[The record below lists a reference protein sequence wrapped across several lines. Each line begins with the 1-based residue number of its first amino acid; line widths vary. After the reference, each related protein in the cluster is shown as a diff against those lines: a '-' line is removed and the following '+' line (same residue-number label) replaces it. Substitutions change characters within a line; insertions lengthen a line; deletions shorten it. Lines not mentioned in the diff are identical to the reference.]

1 MTITQAAKAETF
13 RGLHEGPQAFI
24 LPNAWDAGSAKLL
37 AAAGFPALA
46 STSAGIAY
54 ALGRPDASSAL
65 SREENLAALAAIA
78 AAVELPVSADLEAGY
93 GRAPEAAAET
103 IRLSAEAGAVGG
115 SIEDV
120 VYEPEPRL
128 LDADFAAERIAA
140 AAEAAQGT
148 NFAYTLTA
156 RSEAFLVGHPDP
168 LAESVRRLNL
178 FREAGAHCLYA
189 PGVRDLDSIAVLAR
203 EVEGPLNVVMG
214 LAGAPLS
221 LARLE
226 AVGVTRVS
234 VGGCLMRTA
243 LGALRRAAGEMC
255 DRGTFGF
262 AAEAI
267 ADDELIDFFSRTGA
281 EAR

>member
-1 MTITQAAKAETF
+1 MTTTQAAKAQTF
-13 RGLHEGPQAFI
+13 RRLHEAPEAFI

-54 ALGRPDASSAL
+54 ALGRPDASGAL

-93 GRAPEAAAET
+93 GQGPEAAAET
-103 IRLSAEAGAVGG
+103 IRLSAGAGAVGG

-120 VYEPEPRL
+120 AYEPEPRL
-128 LDADFAAERIAA
+128 LDAGFAAERIAA
-140 AAEAAQGT
+140 AAVAAEATG
-148 NFAYTLTA
+148 FAYTLTA
-156 RSEAFLVGHPDP
+156 RCEAFLVGHPDP
-168 LAESVRRLNL
+168 LPEAVRRLNL
-178 FREAGAHCLYA
+178 FRAAGAHCLYA
-189 PGVRDLDSIAVLAR
+189 PGVKDLDSLAVLAR

-214 LAGAPLS
+214 LAGAPLT
-221 LARLE
+221 LARLA

-243 LGALRRAAGEMC
+243 LGALRRAAEEMR

-267 ADDELIDFFSRTGA
+267 ADDELIAFFTEHGKD
-281 EAR
+281 AR

>member
-1 MTITQAAKAETF
+1 MTMTQAAKAETF
-13 RGLHEGPQAFI
+13 RGLHEGTRGFI

-37 AAAGFPALA
+37 ATAGFPALA
-46 STSAGIAY
+46 STSAGVAY

-65 SREENLAALAAIA
+65 SREENLAAVAGIA

-93 GRAPEAAAET
+93 GQSPEAAAGT

-128 LDADFAAERIAA
+128 LDAGFAAERIAA
-140 AAEAAQGT
+140 AAEAAEATG
-148 NFAYTLTA
+148 FAYTLTA
-156 RSEAFLVGHPDP
+156 RSEAFLVGHPDS

-178 FREAGAHCLYA
+178 FHQAGAHCLYA
-189 PGVRDLDSIAVLAR
+189 PGLKDLDSIAVLAR

-214 LAGAPLS
+214 LAGAPFS

-226 AVGVTRVS
+226 AVGVKRVS

-243 LGALRRAAGEMC
+243 LGALRRAAEEMR
-255 DRGTFGF
+255 DRGTFNF
-262 AAEAI
+262 AAGAI
-267 ADDELIDFFSRTGA
+267 ADEELIAFFSGTGA
-281 EAR
+281 DAR

>member
-1 MTITQAAKAETF
+1 MTKTQAAKAETF
-13 RGLHEGPQAFI
+13 RGLHEAPEAFI
-24 LPNAWDAGSAKLL
+24 LPNAWDAGSARLL

-65 SREENLAALAAIA
+65 SREENLAATAAIA
-78 AAVELPVSADLEAGY
+78 AAVDLPVSADLEAGY
-93 GRAPEAAAET
+93 GQTPEAAAET
-103 IRLSAEAGAVGG
+103 IRLSAAAGAVGG

-120 VYEPEPRL
+120 AYKPEPRL
-128 LDADFAAERIAA
+128 LDARFAAERIAA
-140 AAEAAQGT
+140 AAEAAEAAG
-148 NFAYTLTA
+148 FAYTLTA

-203 EVEGPLNVVMG
+203 EVDGPLNVVMG

-226 AVGVTRVS
+226 AVGVKRVS

-243 LGALRRAAGEMC
+243 LGALRRAAEEMR

-267 ADDELIDFFSRTGA
+267 ADNELTAFFSRTGSD
-281 EAR
+281 AR

>member
-1 MTITQAAKAETF
+1 MTATQAAKAGTF
-13 RGLHEGPQAFI
+13 RRLHEAPRAFI
-24 LPNAWDAGSAKLL
+24 LPNAWDAGSARLL
-37 AAAGFPALA
+37 AATGFSALA

-54 ALGRPDASSAL
+54 ALGRPDASGAL
-65 SREENLAALAAIA
+65 TREENLAALAAIA

-93 GRAPEAAAET
+93 GQAPEAAAEA
-103 IRLSAEAGAVGG
+103 IRLSAEAGVVGG

-120 VYEPEPRL
+120 AYEPEPRL
-128 LDADFAAERIAA
+128 LDAGFAAERIAA
-140 AAEAAQGT
+140 AAEAAETTG
-148 NFAYTLTA
+148 FAYTLTA
-156 RSEAFLVGHPDP
+156 RCEAFLVGHPDP
-168 LAESVRRLNL
+168 LAESVRRLNF

-214 LAGAPLS
+214 LAGVPLS

-226 AVGVTRVS
+226 AVGVKRIS

-243 LGALRRAAGEMC
+243 LGALRRAAEEMR

-262 AAEAI
+262 AADAI
-267 ADDELIDFFSRTGA
+267 ADDELISFF
-281 EAR
+281 ARFETDAR

>member
-1 MTITQAAKAETF
+1 MTKTQAAKAVTF
-13 RGLHEGPQAFI
+13 RGLHGAPEAFI
-24 LPNAWDAGSAKLL
+24 LPNAWDAGSARLL

-65 SREENLAALAAIA
+65 SREENLAAIAGIA
-78 AAVELPVSADLEAGY
+78 AAVDLPVSADLEAGY
-93 GRAPEAAAET
+93 GQAAEAAAET
-103 IRLSAEAGAVGG
+103 IRLSAAAGAVGG

-120 VYEPEPRL
+120 AYEPEPRL
-128 LDADFAAERIAA
+128 LDAHFAAERIAA
-140 AAEAAQGT
+140 AAEAAEATG
-148 NFAYTLTA
+148 FAYTLTA

-203 EVEGPLNVVMG
+203 EVDGPLNVVMG

-226 AVGVTRVS
+226 AIGVKRVS

-243 LGALRRAAGEMC
+243 LGALRRAAEEMR

-267 ADDELIDFFSRTGA
+267 ADDELIAFFSRTGSDV
-281 EAR
+281 R

>member
-1 MTITQAAKAETF
+1 MTKTQAAKAETF
-13 RGLHEGPQAFI
+13 RRLHEAPEAFI
-24 LPNAWDAGSAKLL
+24 LPNAWDAGSARLL
-37 AAAGFPALA
+37 AAAGFPTLA

-65 SREENLAALAAIA
+65 SREENLVAIAAIA
-78 AAVELPVSADLEAGY
+78 AAVDLPVSADLEAGY
-93 GRAPEAAAET
+93 GQAPEAAAET

-120 VYEPEPRL
+120 AYEPEPRL
-128 LDADFAAERIAA
+128 LDAHFAAERIAA
-140 AAEAAQGT
+140 AAEAAEATG
-148 NFAYTLTA
+148 FAYTLTA

-203 EVEGPLNVVMG
+203 EVDGPLNVVMG

-226 AVGVTRVS
+226 AVGVKRVS

-243 LGALRRAAGEMC
+243 LGALRRAAEEMR

-267 ADDELIDFFSRTGA
+267 ADDELIAFFSRTGSDG
-281 EAR
+281 R

>member
-93 GRAPEAAAET
+93 GRTPEAAAET

-120 VYEPEPRL
+120 AYEPEPRL

-140 AAEAAQGT
+140 AAEAAEGMG
-148 NFAYTLTA
+148 FAYTLTA

-214 LAGAPLS
+214 LAGARLS

-226 AVGVTRVS
+226 AVGVKRVS

-243 LGALRRAAGEMC
+243 LGALRRAAEEMR

-267 ADDELIDFFSRTGA
+267 ADDELIAFFSRTGTD
-281 EAR
+281 AR

>member
-1 MTITQAAKAETF
+1 MTTTQAAKAETF
-13 RGLHEGPQAFI
+13 RGLHEAPEAFI
-24 LPNAWDAGSAKLL
+24 LPNAWDAGRARLL

-65 SREENLAALAAIA
+65 SREENLAATAAIA
-78 AAVELPVSADLEAGY
+78 AAVDLPVSADLEAGY
-93 GRAPEAAAET
+93 GQTPVAAAET

-120 VYEPEPRL
+120 AYEPEPRL
-128 LDADFAAERIAA
+128 LEARFAAERIAA
-140 AAEAAQGT
+140 AAEAAEATG
-148 NFAYTLTA
+148 FAYTLTA

-203 EVEGPLNVVMG
+203 EVDGPLNVVMG

-226 AVGVTRVS
+226 AVGVKRLS

-243 LGALRRAAGEMC
+243 LGALRRAAEEMR

-267 ADDELIDFFSRTGA
+267 ADDELTAFFSRSGSD
-281 EAR
+281 AR

>member
-93 GRAPEAAAET
+93 GRTPEAAAET

-120 VYEPEPRL
+120 AYEPEPRL

-140 AAEAAQGT
+140 AAEAAEGT
-148 NFAYTLTA
+148 GFAYTLTA

-214 LAGAPLS
+214 LAGARLS

-226 AVGVTRVS
+226 AVGVKRVS

-243 LGALRRAAGEMC
+243 LGALRRAAEEMR

-267 ADDELIDFFSRTGA
+267 ADDELIAFFSRTGTD
-281 EAR
+281 AR

>member
-1 MTITQAAKAETF
+1 MTTPLAAKARAF
-13 RGLHEGPQAFI
+13 RKLHEAPEAFI
-24 LPNAWDAGSAKLL
+24 LPNVWEAGSAKLL

-46 STSAGIAY
+46 STSAGFAY
-54 ALGRPDASSAL
+54 ALGRPDASGAL
-65 SREENLAALAAIA
+65 SREENLASLAAIA

-120 VYEPEPRL
+120 AYAPEPRL
-128 LDADFAAERIAA
+128 LDAGFAAERIAA
-140 AAEAAQGT
+140 AAEAAEATGV
-148 NFAYTLTA
+148 AYTLTA
-156 RSEAFLVGHPDP
+156 RCEAFLVGHQDP
-168 LAESVRRLNL
+168 LSEAVRRLNL
-178 FREAGAHCLYA
+178 FRAAGAHCLYA

-221 LARLE
+221 LERLA
-226 AVGVTRVS
+226 AVGVKRVS

-243 LGALRRAAGEMC
+243 LGALRRAAEEMR

-267 ADDELIDFFSRTGA
+267 ADAELIGFFSRA
-281 EAR
+281 

>member
-1 MTITQAAKAETF
+1 MTTTQAAKAEAF
-13 RGLHEGPQAFI
+13 RKLHEAPEAFI

-46 STSAGIAY
+46 STSAGFAY

-93 GRAPEAAAET
+93 GQAPEAAAET

-120 VYEPEPRL
+120 AYEPEPRL

-140 AAEAAQGT
+140 AAEAAESTG
-148 NFAYTLTA
+148 FAYTLTA
-156 RSEAFLVGHPDP
+156 RCEAFLLGHPDP
-168 LAESVRRLNL
+168 LAEAVRRLNL

-189 PGVRDLDSIAVLAR
+189 PGIKDLDSIAVLAR

-214 LAGAPLS
+214 LAGEPLS
-221 LARLE
+221 LARLQ
-226 AVGVTRVS
+226 AVGVKRVS

-243 LGALRRAAGEMC
+243 LGALRRAAEEMR
-255 DRGTFGF
+255 DRGSFGF

-267 ADDELIDFFSRTGA
+267 ADAELIDFFSRA
-281 EAR
+281 

>member
-1 MTITQAAKAETF
+1 MIIAQAAKAETF
-13 RGLHEGPQAFI
+13 RRLHEAPEAFI

-46 STSAGIAY
+46 TTSAGIAY
-54 ALGRPDASSAL
+54 TLGRADASSAL

-93 GRAPEAAAET
+93 GQAPEEAAET

-120 VYEPEPRL
+120 AYEPGPRL
-128 LDADFAAERIAA
+128 LDAVFAAERIAA
-140 AAEAAQGT
+140 AAEAADATGL
-148 NFAYTLTA
+148 AYTLTA
-156 RSEAFLVGHPDP
+156 RSEAFLVGHPDA

-189 PGVRDLDSIAVLAR
+189 PGVKDLDSIAVLAR

-221 LARLE
+221 LARLA
-226 AVGVTRVS
+226 AVGVKRVS

-243 LGALRRAAGEMC
+243 LGALRRAAEEMH
-255 DRGTFGF
+255 DRGTFEF

-267 ADDELIDFFSRTGA
+267 PDEELIDFFARTG
-281 EAR
+281 EDAR

>member
-13 RGLHEGPQAFI
+13 RRLHETPEAFI

-65 SREENLAALAAIA
+65 SREENLAAIAAIA
-78 AAVELPVSADLEAGY
+78 AAVDLPVSADLEAGY

-120 VYEPEPRL
+120 AYEPEPRL
-128 LDADFAAERIAA
+128 LDAGLAAERIAA
-140 AAEAAQGT
+140 AAEAAAGT
-148 NFAYTLTA
+148 GFAYTLTA
-156 RSEAFLVGHPDP
+156 RCEAFLLGHPDP

-189 PGVRDLDSIAVLAR
+189 PGVKDLDSIAVLAR
-203 EVEGPLNVVMG
+203 EVTGPLNVVMG

-221 LARLE
+221 LARLA
-226 AVGVTRVS
+226 AVGVRRVS

-243 LGALRRAAGEMC
+243 QGALRRAAEEMR

-262 AAEAI
+262 AAGAI
-267 ADDELIDFFSRTGA
+267 ADDELIEFFSRA
-281 EAR
+281 